1 MAETPAVPKP
11 PRQPADPLEATAR
24 QNASDP
30 TSQLDP
36 ATEKDLWQGRASWKS
51 LYPLLALWLVVLLVA
66 MILLSMY
73 ASAKAVLYAL
83 YVGLALLVPLLILGA
98 LRVWSLSYKLTTQR
112 LFIRRGILTQTVD
125 QTELMR
131 VDDVKIRQTLLERIL
146 RIGLVEVSSSDRTDA
161 KLSVRHI
168 DDPETVAE
176 HIRRHTRTVQR
187 RTVFMEQ
194 L

>member
-1 MAETPAVPKP
+1 MADIPVAPKP
-11 PRQPADPLEATAR
+11 PRPPPDPLDATAR
-24 QNASDP
+24 QNAAD
-30 TSQLDP
+30 TNSQLDP

-51 LYPLLALWLVVLLVA
+51 LYPLLALWLVLVLA
-66 MILLSMY
+66 AIILLGLYSSGR
-73 ASAKAVLYAL
+73 AALYAL
-83 YVGLALLVPLLILGA
+83 YVGLILLAPLLVVGV
-98 LRVWSLSYKLTTQR
+98 LRVWGLSYKLTTQR

-131 VDDVKIRQTLLERIL
+131 VDDVKIRQTLLERVL

-161 KLSVRHI
+161 KLSIRHI

-176 HIRRHTRTVQR
+176 HVRRHTRTVQR